1 MPENMTKEEAVEF
14 AQLVKKMQGVV
25 DTYGKESVEY
35 KTFMEKSEKDL
46 TDFVEK
52 NEELVKEYELT
63 KKTAEE
69 NSEKVKHLE
78 MLFERGNTG
87 GVVDPEQAK
96 NDAFEV
102 FGMMLKGEYTGAMEG
117 EEFRAKAVKVFSNM
131 AKQKYAEPENQNVK
145 AMMQSISKLSVKADA
160 GVLRSD
166 IGELGGYL
174 MAPEISTELNRL
186 IVEMGPIRN
195 FARIKN
201 TSAKTYTEWLR
212 VGIPVALRAG
222 ELRAGGESAS
232 KYAEQQWNPLR
243 MTNTIPISADQLLF
257 SAIDMVTELIADN
270 AEAFALL
277 EGQEFVDGDGVKGS
291 QGFTTDENVPEQD
304 TATNTLEMDDLRLLI
319 GELKRGYNP
328 MFMFNRRTLA
338 YLMTLKDTT
347 DRYLWNPPFGDGA
360 SGAPATIAG
369 VRYSADF
376 IEFDDVTVNN
386 GFPILLAD
394 MSRFYQIVDRTDIT
408 MIRDQYTEAKEA
420 AVNFT
425 MHKWS
430 YGKPK
435 IHEAAVRLKKIA

>member
-1 MPENMTKEEAVEF
+1 MTKEEAKELTEIVKGMQAKAEEF
-14 AQLVKKMQGVV
+14 GIN
-25 DTYGKESVEY
+25 SPEY
-35 KTFMEKSEKDL
+35 KTYVENSDKKFTEL
-46 TDFVEK
+46 GEK

-69 NSEKVKHLE
+69 NAEKVKHLE
-78 MLFERGNTG
+78 MLFEKGNTG
-87 GVVDPEQAK
+87 GAVDPEQAK
-96 NDAFEV
+96 KDAFEV
-102 FGMMLKGEYTGAMEG
+102 FGMMLKGDYTGAMEG

-131 AKQKYAEPENQNVK
+131 AKQKYAEPENQAVK
-145 AMMQSISKLSVKADA
+145 SMMTSISKLSVKADP

-174 MAPEISTELNRL
+174 MSPEISTELNKL
-186 IVEMGPIRN
+186 IIEMGPIRN

-212 VGIPVALRAG
+212 VGIPIALRAG

-257 SAIDMVTELIADN
+257 SAIDMVTELINDN

-291 QGFTTDENVPEQD
+291 QGFTTDPNVPEKD

-319 GELKRGYNP
+319 GDLKRGYNP
-328 MFMFNRRTLA
+328 LFMFNRRTLA

-347 DRYLWNPPFGDGA
+347 DRYLWNPPFGDAA

-394 MSRFYQIVDRTDIT
+394 MSKFYQIVDRTDIT

-435 IHEAAVRLKKIA
+435 IHEAGVRLKKIA